1 LKRADNVMKHAK
13 RKLVRWSSV
22 LLGLLLILAALGWQ
36 AGLFTSKLEPGERD
50 TEAEVVN
57 ATATVSSESI
67 RLRRVVPGTV
77 EASERVELAPRVTGR
92 ILRIDAKAGDRVETG
107 AVLVRIQNRAAR
119 SRVDQATAAVAAQE
133 AVVRGTRERLDRIR
147 RGYEH
152 EVATEVQLIEARQ
165 ACRSAEYRL
174 KLLRA
179 SLDEAQTQLDDHT
192 LTSPVDGVVID
203 TLADAGDM
211 ALAGQPLMMLFQ
223 PEHLELVIDAPA
235 SVVCQLSRGQ
245 ALTGRIE
252 SLAAELTL
260 TVRTL
265 VRQVDPTTRSVKIKL
280 DGEFPAAT
288 LPGMFARVWIDEPRR
303 RAVTVPARAV
313 ERVGQISFVRVLTA
327 EKHVLRRL
335 VRTGLQQD
343 GHIEI
348 ISGLRVGEQVVLPE
362 EATESPE
369 VSGQHTKPAS

>member
-1 LKRADNVMKHAK
+1 MKHAK